1 MGYSL
6 EGRKELDM
14 TKRLHFTTYLLE
26 WLKSRALTPPNVNE
40 DVEQQELSFVA
51 GSNEQWY
58 SYIGRQLGVSSLE

>member
-40 DVEQQELSFVA
+40 DVEHRNSRLLLA
-51 GSNEQWY
+51 AMNNGTAT
-58 SYIGRQLGVSSLE
+58 LEDSWVFPH